1 MLQGSFRW
9 ADTGLVMDLISKDP
23 TKLRDHFFDSVCN
36 ETFFGRK
43 PISDLEDMKVRLW
56 WRWCCMEGTESS
68 PFVVGNSR
76 SWCPS
81 DDSNGDRPVAEVT
94 QQKLASSSWFTHSV
108 WHLLWGWKTDLAAIA
123 EQCCFYT
130 CEVNQGQQ
138 SKIMSKGM
146 SYSQSTW
153 SVSKWAVFLSLKKHL

>member
-1 MLQGSFRW
+1 MATHRPCRDAYGGIPWLSATPRSVLLDHNLPSQLHIGSLPHSVWDSCYREGWLAVIDLGSWWGPDKGHNRVVFTERHGKKLWIVMLQGIFRW

-68 PFVVGNSR
+68 P
-76 SWCPS
+76 
-81 DDSNGDRPVAEVT
+81 
-94 QQKLASSSWFTHSV
+94 L
-108 WHLLWGWKTDLAAIA
+108 
-123 EQCCFYT
+123 
-130 CEVNQGQQ
+130 
-138 SKIMSKGM
+138 
-146 SYSQSTW
+146 
-153 SVSKWAVFLSLKKHL
+153 